1 MHQPR
6 RRIYNLEMRFLALF
20 ALTLAYTF
28 ALLLLSEAAPPPLP
42 HMLTV
47 ALCGAIGASL
57 ANATWWLVERKLLRK
72 STH

>member
-1 MHQPR
+1 MKR
-6 RRIYNLEMRFLALF
+6 LVLF
-20 ALTLAYTF
+20 ALTLAYIF

-72 STH
+72 PTH

>member
-1 MHQPR
+1 
-6 RRIYNLEMRFLALF
+6 
-20 ALTLAYTF
+20 
-28 ALLLLSEAAPPPLP
+28 
-42 HMLTV
+42 MLTV

>member
-1 MHQPR
+1 
-6 RRIYNLEMRFLALF
+6 MRFLALF

>member
-6 RRIYNLEMRFLALF
+6 RRIYNLKMKFLVLF

-28 ALLLLSEAAPPPLP
+28 ALLLVSEATPPPLP

-72 STH
+72 PTH

>member
-1 MHQPR
+1 
-6 RRIYNLEMRFLALF
+6 MRSLALF

-42 HMLTV
+42 HILTV

-57 ANATWWLVERKLLRK
+57 ANVTWWLVERKMLRK
-72 STH
+72 PTH